1 MNDIKKMNEKMKSN
15 DDEIIMHVIENI
27 IKGKQPDN

>member
-15 DDEIIMHVIENI
+15 DDEIIMQVIENI
-27 IKGKQPDN
+27 IKDKQPDN